1 MKYYNAYEQWL
12 SYLIFSYC
20 KSNDYCIIIFSPKTI
35 HQLANHTTAIYQV
48 CSWYCNLLH
57 TTQFKCSF
65 NMAIRLWQIFRN
77 NFRCLFKF
85 FTGQFVLYAVCT
97 LCVLYFHIVIEK
109 SILTV
114 NKMPVKQKK
123 NIQNYSMTCSRQLKD
138 YSKKCSNKL
147 FKDSSKKIWRSAIA
161 LRQLRD

>member
-12 SYLIFSYC
+12 SHPIFSYC

-85 FTGQFVLYAVCT
+85 FTGQFLLYAVCT
-97 LCVLYFHIVIEK
+97 LCGLYFHIVIEK

-114 NKMPVKQKK
+114 NKMPAKQKTK
-123 NIQNYSMTCSRQLKD
+123 LNKITQWLVQDN
-138 YSKKCSNKL
+138 SKTFPRNAQKT
-147 FKDSSKKIWRSAIA
+147 F
-161 LRQLRD
+161 

>member
-1 MKYYNAYEQWL
+1 MKYYSAYKQWL
-12 SYLIFSYC
+12 SYLIFSYRR
-20 KSNDYCIIIFSPKTI
+20 SNDYCIIIFTSKTI

-85 FTGQFVLYAVCT
+85 FTGQFLLYAVCT
-97 LCVLYFHIVIEK
+97 LCGLYFHIVIEK

-114 NKMPVKQKK
+114 NKMPAKQKQK
-123 NIQNYSMTCSRQLKD
+123 LNKTNQWLVQDN
-138 YSKKCSNKL
+138 SKTFPRNAEKT
-147 FKDSSKKIWRSAIA
+147 F
-161 LRQLRD
+161 